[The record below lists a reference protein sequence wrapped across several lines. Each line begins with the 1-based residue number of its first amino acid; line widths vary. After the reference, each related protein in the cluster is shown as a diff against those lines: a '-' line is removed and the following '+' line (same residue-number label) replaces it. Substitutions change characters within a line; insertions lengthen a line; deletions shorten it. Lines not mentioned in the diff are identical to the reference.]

1 MIKDYFK
8 LIKKLR
14 LERDLAQAKL
24 AKIIGIGR
32 SS

>member
-14 LERDLAQAKL
+14 LERDLAQAEL
-24 AKIIGIGR
+24 AKKRGIGR